1 VSALDVNPLGVPAHR
16 HTNPDGSLGGWV
28 ADTVTVPASVTV
40 GRYARVYGGTIWGG
54 TIEGGTIWG
63 GTIRGGTIWGGTIEG
78 GTIEGGT
85 IRGGTI
91 RGGAHIVHA
100 RHVTTCGPLG
110 SENTIVTL
118 HRTETGHQI
127 VAGCWKGSLD
137 EMIANTVDGGKDEH
151 WGAYSAESRMLWSA
165 EFGLLA
171 EVFRPRIAEWD
182 AEGYPGVAAAPVA
195 LGPCAH
201 DTGPLAGLLV
211 PPAERRGLGDQENTP

>member
-40 GRYARVYGGTIWGG
+40 GRYARVYGGTI
-54 TIEGGTIWG
+54 E
-63 GTIRGGTIWGGTIEG
+63 GGTIEG

-91 RGGAHIVHA
+91 EGGAHIVHA

-137 EMIANTVDGGKDEH
+137 EMVANTVEGGKDEH
-151 WGAYSAESRMLWSA
+151 WGGHGDTERALWSA
-165 EFGLLA
+165 EFGVLA
-171 EVFRPRIAEWD
+171 EVFRLRIAEWA
-182 AEGYPGVAAAPVA
+182 AEGYPP
-195 LGPCAH
+195 
-201 DTGPLAGLLV
+201 AGDREV
-211 PPAERRGLGDQENTP
+211 SQ